1 MKNDR
6 DKYGNVPLIDDENDV
21 YFLNRL
27 FSKLLKRKLF
37 YDLCIDVIKVGI
49 YKSQGTTGELIIGE
63 KYTRKEMCKLFNWEK
78 DENST
83 IYGYAVKYNMCPI
96 FVGYH
101 KEKDEEIPYK
111 DFFMNEKIFNWM
123 TRKDTDLNS
132 KQVKDIINSASTGMK
147 LYLFINKSKDE
158 GSEHYFMGEV
168 KYIEG
173 TAQNDVESESNKKVV
188 RMQLKLETA
197 VKQDLYDYITKK

>member
-63 KYTRKEMCKLFNWEK
+63 KYTRKEMCKLFNW
-78 DENST
+78 
-83 IYGYAVKYNMCPI
+83 
-96 FVGYH
+96 
-101 KEKDEEIPYK
+101 EKDEEIPYK